1 MTSFRIEKDSI
12 GEMKI
17 PETADYGIHTA
28 RAVENFPI
36 TGILLNHY
44 PELVQSLA
52 MAKKAAALADRD
64 LGALKPEIAEAII
77 VACDQI
83 IAGKGHEFFIV
94 DMLQGG
100 AGTSTNMNA
109 NEVIANMALRHMG
122 KKPGDYH
129 QPH

>member
-1 MTSFRIEKDSI
+1 MPSIRIEKDSI

-36 TGILLNHY
+36 TGVLLNHY

-52 MAKKAAALADRD
+52 MTKKAAALADRD

-77 VACDQI
+77 AACDQI
-83 IAGKGHEFFIV
+83 IAGKGHEFFVV
-94 DMLQGG
+94 DMLKGVL
-100 AGTSTNMNA
+100 ARPPT
-109 NEVIANMALRHMG
+109 
-122 KKPGDYH
+122 
-129 QPH
+129 

>member
-1 MTSFRIEKDSI
+1 MSSVRIEKDSI

-36 TGILLNHY
+36 TGVLLNHC

-52 MAKKAAALADRD
+52 MTKKAAALANLE
-64 LGALKPEIAEAII
+64 LGALSPEIANAII

-83 IAGKGHEFFIV
+83 IAGKGHEFFVV

-109 NEVIANMALRHMG
+109 NEVIANMALRTWAKNAVTM
-122 KKPGDYH
+122 PA
-129 QPH
+129 